1 MSKKL
6 KLLAVDDDFINL
18 KLIHSMLKNN
28 PDINEVIEAK
38 DGLDALN
45 KLKDIDDI
53 DIILLDIKM
62 PIMNGIEFM
71 ENISLLPEKKNI
83 PIIILTTD
91 ETMKHK
97 AFDSGAF
104 DFIVKPIRE
113 HDLHAKISKVK
124 KILEDFK

>member
-1 MSKKL
+1 MDRGL

-18 KLIHSMLKNN
+18 KLIHTMLKKN
-28 PDINEVIEAK
+28 PNVAEVIEAK
-38 DGLDALN
+38 DGLDALT
-45 KLKDIDDI
+45 KIKQIDNI

-71 ENISLLPEKKNI
+71 ENLFLIPEKKNI
-83 PIIILTTD
+83 PVIILTTD

-104 DFIVKPIRE
+104 DFLVKPIRE
-113 HDLHAKISKVK
+113 HELNE
-124 KILEDFK
+124 KILKIKNLL

>member
-1 MSKKL
+1 MDRGL

-18 KLIHSMLKNN
+18 KLIHTMLKKN
-28 PDINEVIEAK
+28 PNISEVIEAK
-38 DGLDALN
+38 DGLDALTKIKQIGN
-45 KLKDIDDI
+45 I

-71 ENISLLPEKKNI
+71 ENLFLIPDKKNI
-83 PIIILTTD
+83 PVIILTTD

-104 DFIVKPIRE
+104 DFLVKPIRE
-113 HDLHAKISKVK
+113 RELNE
-124 KILEDFK
+124 KILKIKNLL

>member
-1 MSKKL
+1 MDKKL

-18 KLIHSMLKNN
+18 KLIHSMLKNS
-28 PDINEVIEAK
+28 PDIREVIEAK

-45 KLKDIDDI
+45 KIKNEDDI

-62 PIMNGIEFM
+62 PVMDGIEFM
-71 ENISLLPEKKNI
+71 ENISLIPEKRNI

-104 DFIVKPIRE
+104 DFLVKPIRE
-113 HDLHAKISKVK
+113 HELYEKIAKVK
-124 KILEDFK
+124 SLL